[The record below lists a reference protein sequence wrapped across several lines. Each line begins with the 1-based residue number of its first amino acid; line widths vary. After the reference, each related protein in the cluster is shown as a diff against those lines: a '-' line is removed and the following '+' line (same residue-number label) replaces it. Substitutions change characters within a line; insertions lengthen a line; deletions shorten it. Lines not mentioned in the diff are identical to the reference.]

1 MQDDGDRDN
10 DVGQQRAR
18 IPEAMGDDISGLGAA
33 AQYEKA
39 GISELNELLAL
50 PGSVFQEK
58 CKDLG
63 YHLKSPCDRNFGA
76 IKEVACS
83 CKWR

>member
-1 MQDDGDRDN
+1 MKGKMQDDGDRDN

-50 PGSVFQEK
+50 PGSF
-58 CKDLG
+58 
-63 YHLKSPCDRNFGA
+63 F
-76 IKEVACS
+76 
-83 CKWR
+83 